1 MCATDST
8 TSPCASRSTP
18 TPRQRTSGPSSLS
31 RRSVQQCSTSSR
43 TRRTSPSKSPDL
55 PLDAA
60 ADPMEATAVIV
71 GAGHAGLAMSR
82 RLTERSI
89 DHVVIERGEVANSWR
104 TERWDSLRLLT
115 PNWMNRLPGQTRSAP
130 DTDGFMTMPEVIS
143 MLSSYAGHISAPV
156 HAGTTVSRV
165 RRAEGGYTVDTDQGT
180 WRCHTLVLATGA

>member
-60 ADPMEATAVIV
+60 ADPMEATTVIV

-82 RLTERSI
+82 RLTERAI
-89 DHVVIERGEVANSWR
+89 DHVVLERGEVANSWR
-104 TERWDSLRLLT
+104 TERWPTLRLLT
-115 PNWMNRLPGQTRSAP
+115 PNWQTVLPGYAYHGDDP
-130 DTDGFMTMPEVIS
+130 DGFMAASDVADVVSE
-143 MLSSYAGHISAPV
+143 YASAVVAPV
-156 HAGTTVSRV
+156 HTHTAV
-165 RRAEGGYTVDTDQGT
+165 RSVRARAGGYEVRTDDGT
-180 WRCHTLVLATGA
+180 WSAATVVLAS